1 MNKHWIISYLLGGF
15 LLLTVPTSKAMT
27 ISPAEKKSEAYHHYL
42 RGRHYDVKGAYDKAV
57 KELREA
63 ARLNPGFDRV
73 HLILGQ
79 SLLNRGSYKEAEAVL
94 REARRRHPEDPAN
107 HEPLGKALEKQG
119 KLTEATREY
128 REAIRLTPNWVS
140 AHYSLGKALRK
151 QKKYEEAEKEYREAL
166 RLQGYHD
173 IWINLGLVVLL
184 GEDGKNKKGQEEF
197 YKAIKKASTVM
208 DGDIW
213 IDMNYKFIIKKQREY
228 LDKENAYRADLRNI
242 ANEAKDFY
250 IASSF
255 FASWGQNE
263 EALMSL
269 NTAIE
274 KGFGL
279 WPLMTKDAD
288 LDEIRKE
295 PEFKKLA
302 QTVKERWEMKQ

>member
-1 MNKHWIISYLLGGF
+1 MKRYLILAYLLGGT
-15 LLLTVPTSKAMT
+15 LLLTIPTSKAMT
-27 ISPAEKKSEAYHHYL
+27 ITPAEKKSEAYHHYL
-42 RGRHYDVKGAYDKAV
+42 RGRNYDVEGEDDKAV

-94 REARRRHPEDPAN
+94 REARRRHPEDPVN

-128 REAIRLTPNWVS
+128 REAVRLIPNWAS

-173 IWINLGLVVLL
+173 IWINFGLIVML
-184 GEDGKNKKGQEEF
+184 EEQGKHEKGWEEF

-213 IDMNYKFIIKKQREY
+213 IDINYKLIINKQREY
-228 LDKENAYRADLRNI
+228 LDKENAYRADLRMV

-263 EALMSL
+263 ESLMSL

-295 PEFKKLA
+295 PEFKELA
-302 QTVKERWEMKQ
+302 QTVKERWEGKQ